1 MKRVVAENL
10 YLKIECSLRQAAEI
24 KQSFGFSRFTPF
36 ITVGRRVIFM
46 ASDREKILFILIS
59 ALPSFRIA
67 NLNPTGFPAELTS
80 VPRSILSG
88 AA

>member
-36 ITVGRRVIFM
+36 YYGGSPCYLYGFGSRKDL
-46 ASDREKILFILIS
+46 SLIH
-59 ALPSFRIA
+59 I
-67 NLNPTGFPAELTS
+67 
-80 VPRSILSG
+80 
-88 AA
+88 